1 MHAFTQ
7 QVLAVVRENRTKTCS
22 DQFGAKPLRVTV
34 LDVMTN
40 NMHSL
45 NTWKH
50 FQNIWQSP
58 LEVMRHKNL
67 RRKAN
72 LPFSRPRKEADD
84 S

>member
-7 QVLAVVRENRTKTCS
+7 QVLAVVRENITKTCS
-22 DQFGAKPLRVTV
+22 DQFGAKTLRVTV
-34 LDVMTN
+34 LDVMIN

-45 NTWKH
+45 NALKH

-58 LEVMRHKNL
+58 LEVMSHKNL

-72 LPFSRPRKEADD
+72 LPFLRLRKEADE